1 MTALSFL
8 LFHSYLILFVC
19 NSSILT
25 SSWSVLS
32 LDTTVP
38 CGISPLAALLNLLVV
53 KVIWGS
59 LVYGI

>member
-1 MTALSFL
+1 MTAFSFL

-19 NSSILT
+19 GSSILT
-25 SSWSVLS
+25 NCWSVLS
-32 LDTTVP
+32 LDTAIP
-38 CGISPLAALLNLLVV
+38 CGISPLATLLNLLVV